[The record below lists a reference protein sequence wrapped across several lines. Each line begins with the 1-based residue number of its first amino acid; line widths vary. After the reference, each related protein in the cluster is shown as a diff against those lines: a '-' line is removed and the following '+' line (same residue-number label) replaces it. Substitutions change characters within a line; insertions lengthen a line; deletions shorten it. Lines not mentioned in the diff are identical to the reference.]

1 MEQFNIAAA
10 ILDVNNA
17 GISSGY
23 AGNGGE
29 GAQNVAWPQF
39 FLSAGIDADA
49 GDIPVQPLDC

>member
-39 FLSAGIDADA
+39 FLSAGIDANA
-49 GDIPVQPLDC
+49 GDIPVQPLGC